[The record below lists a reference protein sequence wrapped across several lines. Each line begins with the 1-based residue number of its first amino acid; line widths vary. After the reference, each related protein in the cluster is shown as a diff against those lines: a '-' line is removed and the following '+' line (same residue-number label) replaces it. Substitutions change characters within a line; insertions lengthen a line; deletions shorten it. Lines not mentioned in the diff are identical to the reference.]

1 MLSVSVC
8 SCWAITCCANSSRRD
23 VDQSPAL
30 SVPDLFV
37 SFRCLLNKLASL
49 RHSNLNKGLSTLRDV
64 LAVVPET
71 APASLLVTSHLVYSA
86 AATAAADRNNDG
98 PAFDHA
104 ACCQNSKD
112 AGAEVHQHQ
121 AWATNTGQ
129 LNTTANVPGPAT
141 SRSRGRSLWPC
152 LSVAW
157 CRPLLRPRTPKNPK
171 LLMLGSIG
179 FAIQLSTF
187 GLCQMMV

>member
-121 AWATNTGQ
+121 AW
-129 LNTTANVPGPAT
+129 
-141 SRSRGRSLWPC
+141 
-152 LSVAW
+152 
-157 CRPLLRPRTPKNPK
+157 PRTPDSSIQQQ
-171 LLMLGSIG
+171 MFLGQPHQG
-179 FAIQLSTF
+179 LEVDPF
-187 GLCQMMV
+187 GHAFQSPGVGRCCALAPLKIPNC